1 MTYGPEIKRGSDAWP
16 TTDERPVWLGTGVS
30 LGYQRDDG
38 ACYGPDEDMPGFWT
52 ERDIIANGK
61 GWASVVAIRLP
72 ANHWS
77 YRAIEA
83 GFTPCNGKP
92 ADWDGGTVIA
102 HDDSNGRTNIGPKN
116 IMQSWEGDRNWCRI
130 IGYHRKS
137 TKQTV
142 TIEKRTEA
150 EWLDWTAARG
160 AQRHSRGSIRF
171 MELVRDLG
179 LVTPPTPLE
188 RFMAEHPD
196 ADRRTAELALEWQR

>member
-1 MTYGPEIKRGSDAWP
+1 MEYGPEIKRGSDAWP
-16 TTDERPVWLGTGVS
+16 ETDVRPVWLGTDEGLS
-30 LGYQRDDG
+30 LSLKGLSRWWDNARIG
-38 ACYGPDEDMPGFWT
+38 KCG
-52 ERDIIANGK
+52 DIMWEQAT
-61 GWASVVAIRLP
+61 AVRLP
-72 ANHWS
+72 AGHWV
-77 YRAIEA
+77 YKAIEA

-92 ADWDGGTVIA
+92 DDWDGGDVLLSSEPRLDRPMKVWKATPST
-102 HDDSNGRTNIGPKN
+102 HSFQWDNRERPDSH
-116 IMQSWEGDRNWCRI
+116 I

-142 TIEKRTEA
+142 TIEKRTED

-196 ADRRTAELALEWQR
+196 ADRRTAELVLGWKG

>member
-1 MTYGPEIKRGSDAWP
+1 MEYGPEIKRGSDAWP
-16 TTDERPVWLGTGVS
+16 ETDVRPVWLSDDTTGVQVWDALKRRGDS
-30 LGYQRDDG
+30 SGDVEGY
-38 ACYGPDEDMPGFWT
+38 YWSE
-52 ERDIIANGK
+52 I
-61 GWASVVAIRLP
+61 SAIRLP
-72 ANHWS
+72 SDHFAN
-77 YRAIEA
+77 RAIEA

-92 ADWDGGTVIA
+92 DDWDGGDVLM
-102 HDDSNGRTNIGPKN
+102 DDPVGTMPVSSDNQWAKHRANSMLGP
-116 IMQSWEGDRNWCRI
+116 I

-142 TIEKRTEA
+142 TIEMRTED

-196 ADRRTAELALEWQR
+196 ADRRTAELVLGWSE